1 MLSVL
6 IQLNNQAPFSRV
18 SYVMGTNNPSIREGS
33 KRVTVSFRLAQ
44 AAKADPV
51 SKTENKPPS
60 FSGIHLPI

>member
-1 MLSVL
+1 ML

-51 SKTENKPPS
+51 SKTENKPKN
-60 FSGIHLPI
+60 